1 MDSDP
6 YEIAGGFGVKDVGQA
21 VGSDPFAAWCEE
33 LALHDPRS
41 YEYQQLAAVII
52 ELADSTGRPV
62 DLSPEAL
69 GRVDSAEAAPP
80 VPPAFVG
87 ATALSEVRVPA
98 EQFTLIPPLQG
109 DGVYVV
115 DGTTLT
121 SDIGKIVRVI
131 DLRPQLADS
140 LNDIAPDAAESRRLD
155 SHFYHDLR
163 QFVEKGWAR
172 NSVHRGG
179 RSSGPLYSKYMG
191 SRARTFWSPVRVVE
205 ESGAHVL
212 TVARLADNGNGADK
226 EVTLYR
232 RIFGL
237 TARNIK

>member
-6 YEIAGGFGVKDVGQA
+6 YEIAGGFSVKEVGQA
-21 VGSDPFAAWCEE
+21 VGSDPFAAWCDE
-33 LALHDPRS
+33 LQQHDPRS
-41 YEYQQLAAVII
+41 YEYRQLAAVIA
-52 ELADSTGRPV
+52 ELADSAGCPV

-69 GRVDSAEAAPP
+69 GRVGSAEAVPP

-98 EQFTLIPPLQG
+98 EQFTLIPPLKG
-109 DGVYVV
+109 DGIYVV
-115 DGTTLT
+115 DGVTLT
-121 SDIGKIVRVI
+121 SDIGKVVRVV

-140 LNDIAPDAAESRRLD
+140 LDDIAPDAGEARRLD

-163 QFVEKGWAR
+163 LFVEKGWAR
-172 NSVHRGG
+172 NSVHRNS
-179 RSSGPLYSKYMG
+179 RPSGPLYSKYMG
-191 SRARTFWSPVRVVE
+191 SKARTFWGPVRVE
-205 ESGAHVL
+205 EDDAHVL
-212 TVARLADNGNGADK
+212 TVARFADNGNGSDK